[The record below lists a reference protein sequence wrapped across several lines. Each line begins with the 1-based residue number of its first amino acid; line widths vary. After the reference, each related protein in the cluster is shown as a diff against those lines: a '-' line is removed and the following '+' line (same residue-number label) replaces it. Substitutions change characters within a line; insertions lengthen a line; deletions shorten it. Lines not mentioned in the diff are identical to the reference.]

1 MISWFTELDNSEQY
15 ITTDSLNNKEAVATY
30 QDTSIAF
37 SICPKNEI
45 LGQNKGTRFKL
56 NRR

>member
-15 ITTDSLNNKEAVATY
+15 ITTDSLNNKKAVATH